1 MQTKK
6 IATLHNKD
14 TVHTSPRPFMYDPVL
29 RVDDDTAFPSILTLP
44 SPLRLLF
51 PYPNGERSPDT

>member
-1 MQTKK
+1 
-6 IATLHNKD
+6 
-14 TVHTSPRPFMYDPVL
+14 MYDPVL